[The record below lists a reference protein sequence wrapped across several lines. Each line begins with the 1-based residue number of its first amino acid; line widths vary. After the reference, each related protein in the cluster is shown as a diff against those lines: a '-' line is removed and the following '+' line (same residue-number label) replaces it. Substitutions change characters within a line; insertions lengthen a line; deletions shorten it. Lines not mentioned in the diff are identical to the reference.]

1 MKYLILVPDGAADFP
16 VDVIGGKTPLEVA
29 YKPNIDWLAKNG
41 RCGLM
46 QTIPDGMPAG
56 SEVANLSILGYS
68 PEKCYQGRGVL
79 EAASLGIKI
88 DEDDVV
94 FRCNTVFTEDDIM
107 MSHSAGHITSSESAE
122 LIKTLNENFSSDLII
137 FFHGL
142 DYRHILVLKRKFSPE
157 VYCFPPHDNVGRK
170 ISDILPYPTSDSAR
184 KTTELLKDMIF
195 SSAEILK
202 QHPVNIKRINENKQP
217 ANLIWPWS
225 PGKKPEMETLTKK
238 FGISGAIISAVDL
251 IKGIGIYAG
260 FDIINVNGATGL
272 YNTNYEGKAD
282 AAIGA
287 LTNHDFVYVH
297 VEAPD
302 EASHEGNVELKIKCI
317 EDFDRRIVGNILK
330 NIDLQNTTIAI
341 IPDHFTPVSVRGHT
355 NQKVPFLI
363 YRQDII
369 PDKIKNFSEKNCKS
383 GGFGSITGEEFIR
396 AVLNISGI
404 SSC

>member
-142 DYRHILVLKRKFSPE
+142 DYRHI
-157 VYCFPPHDNVGRK
+157 
-170 ISDILPYPTSDSAR
+170 
-184 KTTELLKDMIF
+184 
-195 SSAEILK
+195 
-202 QHPVNIKRINENKQP
+202 
-217 ANLIWPWS
+217 
-225 PGKKPEMETLTKK
+225 
-238 FGISGAIISAVDL
+238 
-251 IKGIGIYAG
+251 
-260 FDIINVNGATGL
+260 
-272 YNTNYEGKAD
+272 
-282 AAIGA
+282 
-287 LTNHDFVYVH
+287 
-297 VEAPD
+297 
-302 EASHEGNVELKIKCI
+302 
-317 EDFDRRIVGNILK
+317 
-330 NIDLQNTTIAI
+330 
-341 IPDHFTPVSVRGHT
+341 
-355 NQKVPFLI
+355 
-363 YRQDII
+363 
-369 PDKIKNFSEKNCKS
+369 
-383 GGFGSITGEEFIR
+383 
-396 AVLNISGI
+396 
-404 SSC
+404 